1 MTHPRDESVLDD
13 VLHEY
18 ASCPGGPSHSTL
30 TEWVKS
36 YPEFRK
42 ELEEFTAAWI
52 LQETL
57 PPQQPEVVDEETL
70 VLRAMSAVQQ
80 VLYEE
85 RPDRAA
91 DCDPAAADDA
101 PDLDSLMA
109 AGRELGLDART
120 LAESCELS
128 VPLIAKL
135 DRRLI
140 AFASVPLQ
148 LSERLAEVLRTGT
161 AAVQAYL
168 RQPMV
173 LAEGA
178 RYRSSSR
185 PALPTEQ
192 QDFFEAVRADPT
204 LSADRR
210 KHWLDLTPPPENW
223 TEP

>member
-52 LQETL
+52 LQEAL

-85 RPDRAA
+85 QPDHAA
-91 DCDPAAADDA
+91 DCDPAAAED
-101 PDLDSLMA
+101 PSGLDSLMA
-109 AGRELGLDART
+109 AGQELGLDARA

-140 AFASVPLQ
+140 AFASVPRQ
-148 LSERLAEVLRTGT
+148 LSDRLAEVLRTST
-161 AAVQAYL
+161 AAVKAYL
-168 RQPMV
+168 QQPMV

-178 RYRSSSR
+178 RYRSSTR

-192 QDFFEAVRADPT
+192 QDFFDAVRADPT

-210 KHWLDLTPPPENW
+210 KRWLDLQIHPENW
-223 TEP
+223 TES